1 MYKTEQSRKKGAK
14 GMDKYMLTMMIIMF
28 LISGTITG
36 FIIFKVLKTNKTVGT
51 VYGENNEF
59 IKIENTIYQAEP
71 DCELPSEDRDKL
83 LGKVVFEENE
93 HDPMY
98 VWDMKGEYQGT
109 YIYVLWG
116 AEVTYYKKIE

>member
-1 MYKTEQSRKKGAK
+1 MYKSSQSRKASTK
-14 GMDKYMLTMMIIMF
+14 GMDKYMVTMLIIMF

-51 VYGENNEF
+51 VYGENHEY
-59 IKIENTIYQAEP
+59 IKIDDSIYLADPE
-71 DCELPSEDRDKL
+71 CELTSEDRDKL
-83 LGKVVFEENE
+83 LGKVVFEEGN

-98 VWDMKGEYQGT
+98 VWEMKGASKGKYL
-109 YIYVLWG
+109 YVLWG